1 MRRTTAVPAPAP
13 ERFNIVLGIAVTIA
27 LTALLCAHL
36 LPNRTNLKLGETA
49 TSDVVAQRTVRYEDT
64 ELTSRLRREAADD
77 IDEVF
82 VVQSDAAK
90 QAEEALQAVFSIVE
104 TADRD
109 AEKVIVADVERATG
123 LALSY
128 KKVLEPLLSAD
139 RAGRTAALNVA
150 SAVLNRVM
158 ITPIHDTQDDIA
170 VAKRDAAAAMAIDTL
185 PEQLRSP
192 VRMIL
197 QGLITPNRILDRMET
212 TRRRA
217 DAQSRIPRQYRRVAA
232 GQAVIRSGERTTQAH
247 LDAFSALG
255 LRSATLDASAISTVF
270 LLVSGMV
277 LLVSAFARQYAREIW
292 SRNNLKVLTA
302 IVVTIAVAGI
312 KIGSTLLGLPFSG
325 VHFGYLGMMCVA
337 SAGMVLAVLVCPNIA
352 TLVVALLSTA
362 AGLILNNELRFTIVT
377 LGSSLV
383 GIVAVSTL
391 RNRTDLL
398 RSGLLL
404 AISNAFLIVL
414 AGLIEGDTLQEQIT
428 GVLWGVVAGGVALM
442 LFYLGVAIFERI
454 FGVTTHLRLLELA
467 DPATPLLQE
476 FRMHVPGTYAHSLMV
491 ANLASG
497 AAEAIGADALLT
509 RVAAYYHDLGKM
521 SRPEFFIENQTGENI
536 HETINPSLSA
546 VVLASHVKDGME
558 MAKVAGIPAKVID
571 VMSQH
576 HGTSVMKYFYHQ
588 ATDGVPDRLLEA
600 QFRYPGPKPQSK
612 EAAILMLADTVEA
625 ASRVLQQATPQKLAE
640 FVQRM
645 IQDKLADGQLDES
658 DLTLREMKTI
668 ETVFIHILSGTMHG
682 RIRYPEQDQADAA
695 LETPR
700 EPRSDDD
707 R

>member
-1 MRRTTAVPAPAP
+1 MRRTTAVPAPGP
-13 ERFNIVLGIAVTIA
+13 ERFNIVLGVAVTIA

-90 QAEEALQAVFSIVE
+90 QADEALQAVFSIVE

-128 KKVLEPLLSAD
+128 KKVLEPLLTTD
-139 RAGRTAALNVA
+139 RAGRTLALDV
-150 SAVLNRVM
+150 STAVLSRVM
-158 ITPIHDTQDDIA
+158 AMPIHDTQDDIA

-192 VRMIL
+192 VRTIL

-414 AGLIEGDTLQEQIT
+414 AGLIEGDTLQEHIT

-491 ANLASG
+491 ANLASA
-497 AAEAIGADALLT
+497 AAEAISADALLT

-588 ATDGVPDRLLEA
+588 ATDGIPDRLLEA

-695 LETPR
+695 LEAPR
-700 EPRSDDD
+700 ESRSDDD

>member
-13 ERFNIVLGIAVTIA
+13 ERFNVVLGIAVTIA

-192 VRMIL
+192 VRLIL

-414 AGLIEGDTLQEQIT
+414 AGLIEGDTLQEHIT

-695 LETPR
+695 LEAPR

>member
-139 RAGRTAALNVA
+139 RAGRTTALNVA

-414 AGLIEGDTLQEQIT
+414 AGLIEGDTLQEHIT

-509 RVAAYYHDLGKM
+509 RVAAYYHDLGTM

-695 LETPR
+695 LEAPR

>member
-139 RAGRTAALNVA
+139 RAGRTTALNVA

-414 AGLIEGDTLQEQIT
+414 AGLIEGDTLQEHIT

-695 LETPR
+695 LEAPR

>member
-139 RAGRTAALNVA
+139 RAGRTTALNVA

-217 DAQSRIPRQYRRVAA
+217 DAHSRIPRQYRRVAA

-414 AGLIEGDTLQEQIT
+414 AGLIEGDTLQEHIT

-521 SRPEFFIENQTGENI
+521 SQPEFFIENQTGENI

-695 LETPR
+695 LEAPR

>member
-1 MRRTTAVPAPAP
+1 MRRTTAIPAPPP
-13 ERFNIVLGIAVTIA
+13 ERFNVVLGIAVTIA

-49 TSDVVAQRTVRYEDT
+49 TSDIVAQRTVRYEDT

-139 RAGRTAALNVA
+139 RAGRTTALNVA

-414 AGLIEGDTLQEQIT
+414 AGLIEGDTLQEHIT

>member
-13 ERFNIVLGIAVTIA
+13 ERFNVVLGIAVTIA

-139 RAGRTAALNVA
+139 RAGRTTALNVA

-414 AGLIEGDTLQEQIT
+414 AGLIEGDTLQEHIT

-695 LETPR
+695 LEAPR

>member
-1 MRRTTAVPAPAP
+1 MRRTTAVPAPVP

-90 QAEEALQAVFSIVE
+90 QADEALQAVFSIVE

-139 RAGRTAALNVA
+139 RAGRTTALNVA

-414 AGLIEGDTLQEQIT
+414 AGLIEGDTLQEHIT

-695 LETPR
+695 LEAPR

>member
-128 KKVLEPLLSAD
+128 KKVLEPLLRAD
-139 RAGRTAALNVA
+139 RAGRTTALNVA

-414 AGLIEGDTLQEQIT
+414 AGLIEGDTLQEHIT

-695 LETPR
+695 LEAPR

>member
-1 MRRTTAVPAPAP
+1 MRRTTSAPAPAP
-13 ERFNIVLGIAVTIA
+13 ERFNVILGIAVTFA
-27 LTALLCAHL
+27 LTALLCVHL

-49 TSDVVAQRTVRYEDT
+49 SADIVAQRTVRYEDS
-64 ELTSRLRREAADD
+64 ELTSRLRREAAEGVDD
-77 IDEVF
+77 VF
-82 VVQSDAAK
+82 VVQSDAAR
-90 QAEEALQAVFSIVE
+90 QADEALQAVFSIVD
-104 TADRD
+104 TTDRD
-109 AEKVIVADVERATG
+109 SEKVIVNDVERATG
-123 LALSY
+123 LLLSY
-128 KKVLEPLLSAD
+128 KKVLEPLLSANSTD
-139 RAGRTAALNVA
+139 REAALRV
-150 SAVLNRVM
+150 SATVINRVM
-158 ITPIHDTQDDIA
+158 TTPIRDTRDDIA
-170 VAKRDAAAAMAIDTL
+170 VAKRDAAAAIAIDTL
-185 PEQLRSP
+185 PEQLRMP
-192 VRMIL
+192 VRTIL
-197 QGLITPNRILDRMET
+197 QGLVTPNRILDRSET
-212 TRRRA
+212 MRRKA
-217 DAQSRIPRQYRRVAA
+217 DAQSRVPRQYRRVAA
-232 GQAVIRSGERTTQAH
+232 GQAVIRSGERVTQTH

-255 LRSATLDASAISTVF
+255 LRSASLDASAISTVF

-292 SRNNLKVLTA
+292 SRKNLKVLTA

-312 KIGSTLLGLPFSG
+312 KIGSSLLGLPFSG

-352 TLVVALLSTA
+352 TLVVALLATA

-398 RSGLLL
+398 RSGILL
-404 AISNAFLIVL
+404 ALSNALLIVL
-414 AGLIEGDTLQEQIT
+414 AGLIEGDTLQEQVT
-428 GVLWGVVAGGVALM
+428 GILWGVVAGGVALM
-442 LFYLGVAIFERI
+442 LFYLGVAVFERI

-536 HETINPSLSA
+536 HETLNPSLSA

-558 MAKVAGIPAKVID
+558 MARVAGIPAKVID

-645 IQDKLADGQLDES
+645 IEDKLADGQLEES
-658 DLTLREMKTI
+658 DLTLRELKTI

-695 LETPR
+695 MENSR
-700 EPRSDDD
+700 EARGDDD

>member
-90 QAEEALQAVFSIVE
+90 QADEALQAVFSIVE

-139 RAGRTAALNVA
+139 RAGRTTALNVA

-414 AGLIEGDTLQEQIT
+414 AGLIEGDTLQEHIT

-695 LETPR
+695 LEAPR

>member
-13 ERFNIVLGIAVTIA
+13 ERFNVVLGIAVTIA

-139 RAGRTAALNVA
+139 RAGRTTALNVA

-414 AGLIEGDTLQEQIT
+414 AGLIEGDTLQEHIT

>member
-139 RAGRTAALNVA
+139 RAGRTTALNVA

-312 KIGSTLLGLPFSG
+312 KIGSTLLGLPITG

-414 AGLIEGDTLQEQIT
+414 AGLIEGDTLQEHIT

>member
-139 RAGRTAALNVA
+139 RADRTAALNVA

-414 AGLIEGDTLQEQIT
+414 AGLIEGDTLQEHIT

-497 AAEAIGADALLT
+497 AAEAISADALLT

>member
-13 ERFNIVLGIAVTIA
+13 ERFNVVLGIAVTIA

-139 RAGRTAALNVA
+139 RAGRTTALNVA

-414 AGLIEGDTLQEQIT
+414 AGLIEGDTLQEHIT

-497 AAEAIGADALLT
+497 AAEAISADALLT

>member
-64 ELTSRLRREAADD
+64 ELTARLRREAADD

-139 RAGRTAALNVA
+139 RAGRTTALNVA

-185 PEQLRSP
+185 PEQLRPP

-362 AGLILNNELRFTIVT
+362 AG
-377 LGSSLV
+377 
-383 GIVAVSTL
+383 
-391 RNRTDLL
+391 
-398 RSGLLL
+398 
-404 AISNAFLIVL
+404 
-414 AGLIEGDTLQEQIT
+414 
-428 GVLWGVVAGGVALM
+428 GG
-442 LFYLGVAIFERI
+442 
-454 FGVTTHLRLLELA
+454 
-467 DPATPLLQE
+467 
-476 FRMHVPGTYAHSLMV
+476 
-491 ANLASG
+491 
-497 AAEAIGADALLT
+497 
-509 RVAAYYHDLGKM
+509 RVAAG
-521 SRPEFFIENQTGENI
+521 
-536 HETINPSLSA
+536 
-546 VVLASHVKDGME
+546 
-558 MAKVAGIPAKVID
+558 
-571 VMSQH
+571 
-576 HGTSVMKYFYHQ
+576 
-588 ATDGVPDRLLEA
+588 
-600 QFRYPGPKPQSK
+600 
-612 EAAILMLADTVEA
+612 
-625 ASRVLQQATPQKLAE
+625 
-640 FVQRM
+640 
-645 IQDKLADGQLDES
+645 
-658 DLTLREMKTI
+658 
-668 ETVFIHILSGTMHG
+668 
-682 RIRYPEQDQADAA
+682 DAA
-695 LETPR
+695 AGDALGI
-700 EPRSDDD
+700 
-707 R
+707 

>member
-139 RAGRTAALNVA
+139 RAGRTTALNVA

-192 VRMIL
+192 VRLIL

-414 AGLIEGDTLQEQIT
+414 AGLIEGDTLQEHIT

>member
-49 TSDVVAQRTVRYEDT
+49 TSDIVAQRTVRYEDT

-139 RAGRTAALNVA
+139 RAGRTTALNVA

-414 AGLIEGDTLQEQIT
+414 AGLIEGDTLQEHIT

>member
-90 QAEEALQAVFSIVE
+90 QADEALQAVFSIVE

-139 RAGRTAALNVA
+139 RDGRTAALNVA
-150 SAVLNRVM
+150 SAVLSRVM

-337 SAGMVLAVLVCPNIA
+337 SAGMVLAVLVCPNISI
-352 TLVVALLSTA
+352 LVVALLSTA

-414 AGLIEGDTLQEQIT
+414 AGLIEGDTLQEHIT

-695 LETPR
+695 LEAPR
-700 EPRSDDD
+700 ELRSDDD

>member
-1 MRRTTAVPAPAP
+1 MRRTTAIPAPPP
-13 ERFNIVLGIAVTIA
+13 ERFNVVLGIAVTIA

-49 TSDVVAQRTVRYEDT
+49 TSDIVAQRTVRYEDT

-139 RAGRTAALNVA
+139 RAGRTTALNVA

-192 VRMIL
+192 VRLIL

-414 AGLIEGDTLQEQIT
+414 AGLIEGDTLQEHIT

>member
-1 MRRTTAVPAPAP
+1 MDTEGVK
-13 ERFNIVLGIAVTIA
+13 IVLHTPANAFSVTN
-27 LTALLCAHL
+27 
-36 LPNRTNLKLGETA
+36 P
-49 TSDVVAQRTVRYEDT
+49 YY
-64 ELTSRLRREAADD
+64 ADK
-77 IDEVF
+77 VYY
-82 VVQSDAAK
+82 K
-90 QAEEALQAVFSIVE
+90 QPFPSV
-104 TADRD
+104 T
-109 AEKVIVADVERATG
+109 
-123 LALSY
+123 
-128 KKVLEPLLSAD
+128 
-139 RAGRTAALNVA
+139 
-150 SAVLNRVM
+150 
-158 ITPIHDTQDDIA
+158 
-170 VAKRDAAAAMAIDTL
+170 
-185 PEQLRSP
+185 
-192 VRMIL
+192 
-197 QGLITPNRILDRMET
+197 
-212 TRRRA
+212 
-217 DAQSRIPRQYRRVAA
+217 
-232 GQAVIRSGERTTQAH
+232 
-247 LDAFSALG
+247 AFSALG

-414 AGLIEGDTLQEQIT
+414 AGLIEGDTLQEHIT

>member
-1 MRRTTAVPAPAP
+1 MRRTTAIPAPPP
-13 ERFNIVLGIAVTIA
+13 ERFNVVLGIAVTIA

-139 RAGRTAALNVA
+139 RAGRTTALNVA

-170 VAKRDAAAAMAIDTL
+170 VAKRDAAAAIAIDTL

-414 AGLIEGDTLQEQIT
+414 AGLIEGDTLQEHIT

>member
-139 RAGRTAALNVA
+139 RAGRTTALNVA

-158 ITPIHDTQDDIA
+158 ITPIHDTQNDIA

-414 AGLIEGDTLQEQIT
+414 AGLIEGDTLQEHIT

-695 LETPR
+695 LEAPR

>member
-139 RAGRTAALNVA
+139 RAGRTTALNVA

-185 PEQLRSP
+185 PEQLRPP

-414 AGLIEGDTLQEQIT
+414 AGLIEGDTLQEHIT

>member
-1 MRRTTAVPAPAP
+1 MRRTTAIPAPPP
-13 ERFNIVLGIAVTIA
+13 ERFNVVLGIAVTIA

-139 RAGRTAALNVA
+139 RAGRTTALNVA

-192 VRMIL
+192 VRLIL

-414 AGLIEGDTLQEQIT
+414 AGLIEGDTLQEHIT